1 MRSGRSWAPERGC
14 AAGPIA
20 RIAPLPLLLAMA
32 ALAVGACTSGPSAP
46 DESAY
51 LHEVAENRAFKDV
64 MFRESH
70 DSPVPPE
77 LRDVLLP
84 LRYYPPDQHY
94 TVPAVLQLADERP
107 VFEMPTSTGLM
118 RRMQRVG
125 VLEFTLDGESH
136 TLGAFVEEG
145 TRRITQLFVPFAD
158 ATTGEETYFAG
169 RYLDLHPTPTG
180 LYVIDF
186 NEAYNPY
193 CAYNEKYD
201 CPFPPPSNRLD
212 IPVRAGEMDVPVRP
226 GDLVQEP
233 AE

>member
-1 MRSGRSWAPERGC
+1 MPWSSC
-14 AAGPIA
+14 AGKKW
-20 RIAPLPLLLAMA
+20 LGA
-32 ALAVGACTSGPSAP
+32 ALMVAAAACTSGPSAP
-46 DESAY
+46 DESDY
-51 LHEVAENRAFKDV
+51 LSRIAAERTYKDTF
-64 MFRESH
+64 FRES
-70 DSPVPPE
+70 DESPVPAH
-77 LRDVLLP
+77 LQDVLLP
-84 LRYYPPDQHY
+84 LRYYPPDQAY
-94 TVPAVLQLADERP
+94 SVPAQLRLAEERP
-107 VFEMPTSTGLM
+107 VFEMPTSTGQM

-125 VLEFTLDGESH
+125 VLEFTLHGEAQS
-136 TLGAFVEEG
+136 LGAFVEAG

-212 IPVRAGEMDVPVRP
+212 IAVRAGELDVPVRP
-226 GDLVQEP
+226 GDAGPVE
-233 AE
+233 